1 MRWRVTATLSETI
14 PACFVEVVYGETELE
29 ARDAFYAEYP
39 NNEIIEVK
47 PYIGLREM
55 AAEGDE
61 HEFLTILIEEIEDS
75 TYEEAICGRLYNR
88 GYGRPEG

>member
-1 MRWRVTATLSETI
+1 MRWRVTAKLSEI
-14 PACFVEVVYGETELE
+14 VYGETELE

-39 NNEIIEVK
+39 SKEIIEVK

-61 HEFLTILIEEIEDS
+61 HEFLTILIEELEDAS
-75 TYEEAICGRLYNR
+75 YEDAICGRLYNR
-88 GYGRPEG
+88 GYGRDE